1 MRILRSI
8 GFVQDGDSALSVA
21 KGKNIVNIASFVLG
35 RDMIDKWIGESYS
48 PKAAVTG
55 VLNI

>member
-21 KGKNIVNIASFVLG
+21 KGKKIVNIAPFVLG

-48 PKAAVTG
+48 AVTG